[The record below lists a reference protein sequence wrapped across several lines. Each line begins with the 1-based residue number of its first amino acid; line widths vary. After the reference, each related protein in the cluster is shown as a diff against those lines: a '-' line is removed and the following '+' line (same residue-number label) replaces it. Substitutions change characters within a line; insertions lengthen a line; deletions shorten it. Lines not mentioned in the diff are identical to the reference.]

1 MKLARSTYYY
11 RSRRQAAEKKVLRDR
26 IEALCAEFPRDGYR
40 RITRQLHAEG
50 MIVNHKAVACLMR
63 QNGIQ
68 VRPLRKFVRTTDSNH
83 EGPIFPNLARG
94 LRPTGPNQ
102 LWVGDI
108 TYIRIAAGFVY
119 LAVIL
124 DAWSRRVIGYAL
136 GRQIDTRLTLAALR
150 TAIELDSLRPAA
162 SIYHS
167 DSGVQYAAEP
177 YRRTLAE
184 HGLIGSMS
192 RRGNP
197 YDNGQ
202 AESFMKTIKCEEVY
216 LSDYRTRADAIA
228 RLPRFIDQVYNT
240 RRLHSAL
247 GYLSPVRFEELNAH
261 PGSNLLP
268 QNCPTRGVHSRPI
281 FYASVR
287 PKTFLPGSPMPYD
300 LAASRR
306 PGRTTRAPAE
316 PGMKAPRQQ
325 YRSVFG
331 IHGGP
336 T

>member
-11 RSRRQAAEKKVLRDR
+11 RSRRSAAEKKVLHDR
-26 IEALCAEFPRDGYR
+26 VEALCAEFPRDGYR
-40 RITRQLHAEG
+40 RITHQLRAEG
-50 MIVNHKAVACLMR
+50 MIVNHKAVARLMR
-63 QNGIQ
+63 QNGLQ
-68 VRPLRKFVRTTDSNH
+68 VRPLRKFVRTTDSDH
-83 EGPIFPNLARG
+83 DGPIFPNLVRSF
-94 LRPTGPNQ
+94 RPSGPSQ

-108 TYIRIAAGFVY
+108 TYIRITAGFVY

-150 TAIELDSLRPAA
+150 AAIETRQPPRGC
-162 SIYHS
+162 IHHS
-167 DSGVQYAAEP
+167 DRGAQYAAEP

-216 LSDYRTRADAIA
+216 LSDYRTHADVIA
-228 RLPRFIDQVYNT
+228 RLPRFIDEVYNT

-261 PGSNLLP
+261 TQVQS
-268 QNCPTRGVHSRPI
+268 T
-281 FYASVR
+281 A
-287 PKTFLPGSPMPYD
+287 
-300 LAASRR
+300 
-306 PGRTTRAPAE
+306 
-316 PGMKAPRQQ
+316 
-325 YRSVFG
+325 
-331 IHGGP
+331 
-336 T
+336 